1 MIRKFIFALA
11 VMILIFMSSES
22 FCASRAEFAL
32 ERLTLEQKVGQL
44 FIIRPEQVNPKY
56 KYDDTTGK
64 SVNDK
69 SKKKK
74 DDFNYTVFTEEM
86 RTFMKNYPAGGFAIF
101 ARNIESPEQLKR
113 LTRDLN
119 DASIKLLGVP
129 AIMAIDEEGGRVA
142 RIANSKVIDV
152 AKVQNMAAIG
162 KTKKESNARRAG
174 EIIGKYLKEY
184 GFNLNFAPVVDV
196 NTNPKNIVIGN
207 RAFGS
212 TPSLV
217 SRMAGAYIDGLHAY
231 GIGACLKH
239 FPGHGDTRGDTHK
252 GTVNINK
259 TWKNLRKVELIPF
272 TENFKKAEA
281 VMSAHVTMRKVTN
294 DGLPASLSKAII
306 TDKLRKEL
314 GYEGLIITDAL
325 EMSSVTKKWKPGRA
339 SLMAFEAGNDI
350 ILLPVDYRAAYHEI
364 LNAVKKGRISEKR
377 LNESVLR
384 ILEFKFSHM

>member
-1 MIRKFIFALA
+1 MIRKFSFALSIL
-11 VMILIFMSSES
+11 ILIFVPSES
-22 FCASRAEFAL
+22 YSRSRAEFAL
-32 ERLTLEQKVGQL
+32 KRLTLEQKVGQL
-44 FIIRPEQVNPKY
+44 FIIRPEQINPKY

-64 SVNDK
+64 NVNDP

-74 DDFNYTVFTEEM
+74 DDFNYTVFTAEM
-86 RTFMKNYPAGGFAIF
+86 NTFMKNYPAGGFAVF
-101 ARNIESPEQLKR
+101 GRNIKSSEQLKR
-113 LTRDLN
+113 LTHDLN
-119 DASIKLLGVP
+119 EASIKILGVP

-152 AKVQNMAAIG
+152 EKVKNMAEIG
-162 KTKKESNARRAG
+162 KTKKESNAKRAG
-174 EIIGKYLKEY
+174 NIIGAYLKEY

-217 SRMAGAYIDGLHAY
+217 SRMAGAYIDGLHAH

-252 GTVNINK
+252 GTVNVNK
-259 TWKNLRKVELIPF
+259 TWKNLQKAELIPF
-272 TENFKKAEA
+272 VENFKKAEA
-281 VMSAHVTMRKVTN
+281 VMSAHVTMRKVTK

-306 TDKLRKEL
+306 TEKLRKEL

-325 EMSSVTKKWKPGRA
+325 EMSSVTKKWKSGRA
-339 SLMAFEAGNDI
+339 ALMAFDAGNDI

-364 LNAVKKGRISEKR
+364 LNAVKKGKISERR